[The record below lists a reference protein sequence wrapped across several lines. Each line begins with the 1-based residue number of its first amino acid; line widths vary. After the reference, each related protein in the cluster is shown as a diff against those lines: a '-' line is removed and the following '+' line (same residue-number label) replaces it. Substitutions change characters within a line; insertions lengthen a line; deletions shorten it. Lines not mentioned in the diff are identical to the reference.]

1 MLGSGAKPSLYFIHG
16 PSVTSGRILE
26 MGCDYSNRQPNVSI
40 AWHRD
45 NSEICQC
52 NDDASSQC
60 FGLSVNVICKKNIIR
75 ISAVTEADAGKYHC
89 VVKRPGSQDES
100 SSFHAVAVNHMH
112 VPKLIPTATY
122 ETPTT
127 GGTSIYLKPA
137 STVSVRDNS
146 GGGKATV
153 SSHPYANHTAGW
165 QSTVVETSNNPIK
178 LTETYKSYHTTDG
191 AGTSLITSHQASE
204 TITVTPTKMSAG
216 STNWLS
222 LFVLALSFLCYIL
235 L

>member
-1 MLGSGAKPSLYFIHG
+1 MNL
-16 PSVTSGRILE
+16 ILILNE
-26 MGCDYSNRQPNVSI
+26 Q
-40 AWHRD
+40 
-45 NSEICQC
+45 
-52 NDDASSQC
+52 
-60 FGLSVNVICKKNIIR
+60 
-75 ISAVTEADAGKYHC
+75 TEKFSC
-89 VVKRPGSQDES
+89 LPV
-100 SSFHAVAVNHMH
+100 
-112 VPKLIPTATY
+112 L
-122 ETPTT
+122 
-127 GGTSIYLKPA
+127 
-137 STVSVRDNS
+137 
-146 GGGKATV
+146 
-153 SSHPYANHTAGW
+153 GW